1 MAVIALIACGS
12 RKRET
17 ASEAVHL
24 YTGTLF
30 TLSLEYAHRRQVDA
44 FYILSA
50 KHGLLSPDAV
60 IEPYD
65 VTLNRLSAKERRAWA
80 RKVVQQLQRRADLRR
95 DHFIILAGARYREH
109 LLPHLSS
116 VEMPLAG
123 LTIGKQLQYLK
134 ECLAGE

>member
-1 MAVIALIACGS
+1 MAVIALVACGS

-65 VTLNRLSAKERRAWA
+65 VTLYRLSAKERRAWA
-80 RKVVQQLQRRADLRR
+80 RKVVQQLQQHADLGA
-95 DHFIILAGARYREH
+95 DHFVILAGTRYREH
-109 LLPHLSS
+109 RLPYLSS
-116 VEMPLAG
+116 FETPLEG
-123 LTIGKQLQYLK
+123 LPIGKQLQYLK
-134 ECLAGE
+134 RGLAGG